1 MKPPAQAKPLKSDLN
16 VLCDADSRSVLPNRI
31 FVQRYEPARN
41 KFKCSVA
48 TALHRWPQRGPKLEQ
63 STICFVARL
72 PQASSFSPDRDKKNG
87 PQGILMARYERK
99 ETTSNSTTGLPDS
112 GAAQSRDNLIFE
124 IAIATRPLHPACL
137 LARTHFFRTGKRL

>member
-1 MKPPAQAKPLKSDLN
+1 
-16 VLCDADSRSVLPNRI
+16 
-31 FVQRYEPARN
+31 
-41 KFKCSVA
+41 
-48 TALHRWPQRGPKLEQ
+48 
-63 STICFVARL
+63 
-72 PQASSFSPDRDKKNG
+72 
-87 PQGILMARYERK
+87 MARYERK